1 MVFIDRFREGRITP
15 IEPPYTEE
23 SVSAFLELLKQTKEN
38 RGVLDS
44 FISVFSDVTED
55 KEFPH
60 SEQWRIV
67 NTMKELLKDKTNQV
81 LFSRMNM
88 IEPGAFMMGA
98 LEEDEE
104 AYENE
109 KPRYRVT
116 LKHHFIIG
124 KYIVTQA
131 LWQSVMGSNPSE
143 LKGKNRPVERV
154 WLDCEV
160 LQQIEE
166 KRFGEEAYSQWWKV
180 HC

>member
-1 MVFIDRFREGRITP
+1 MSWYYVQSLLPKWITIRGEEGEFDITDVSIQFQVEWETKFSSLWYSLTDSEKERITP

-44 FISVFSDVTED
+44 IISVFSDVTED

-67 NTMKELLKDKTNQV
+67 NTMKELLKDKTHPV
-81 LFSRMNM
+81 LFSRMNL

-104 AYENE
+104 ALLSPGN
-109 KPRYRVT
+109 RLNNST
-116 LKHHFIIG
+116 LQHLLMH
-124 KYIVTQA
+124 A
-131 LWQSVMGSNPSE
+131 
-143 LKGKNRPVERV
+143 
-154 WLDCEV
+154 
-160 LQQIEE
+160 
-166 KRFGEEAYSQWWKV
+166 
-180 HC
+180 